1 MLIRSQVMYK
11 KRKEKEKGNETLKQ
25 LMKSTDN
32 NEVIELL
39 RKHTR
44 EELVKIMEFT
54 EENFERTVTSFL
66 HENLRDCVVP
76 WAQ

>member
-1 MLIRSQVMYK
+1 
-11 KRKEKEKGNETLKQ
+11 
-25 LMKSTDN
+25 MKSTDN

-54 EENFERTVTSFL
+54 EENLNVPSLPSYTRIYA
-66 HENLRDCVVP
+66 DCVVP